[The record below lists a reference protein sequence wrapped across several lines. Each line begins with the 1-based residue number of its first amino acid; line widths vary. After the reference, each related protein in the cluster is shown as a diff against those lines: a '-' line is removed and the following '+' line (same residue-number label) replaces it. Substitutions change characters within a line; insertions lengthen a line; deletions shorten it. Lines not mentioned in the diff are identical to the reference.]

1 MQNLKIDELTPE
13 EYDDFRLIMLEEAFL
28 ILSDKGKY
36 IKSDSLSTASKIFH
50 LDRISDFF
58 FLEDELEVISEF
70 NSLKK
75 TVIIRHFLKDHI
87 KDI

>member
-1 MQNLKIDELTPE
+1 MQDLRIDELTPE
-13 EYDDFRLIMLEEAFL
+13 EYEDFRLVMLEEALL
-28 ILSDKGKY
+28 ILSDKRKY
-36 IKSDSLSTASKIFH
+36 LKSDSLNTASKIFH
-50 LDRISDFF
+50 LDRLSDFF